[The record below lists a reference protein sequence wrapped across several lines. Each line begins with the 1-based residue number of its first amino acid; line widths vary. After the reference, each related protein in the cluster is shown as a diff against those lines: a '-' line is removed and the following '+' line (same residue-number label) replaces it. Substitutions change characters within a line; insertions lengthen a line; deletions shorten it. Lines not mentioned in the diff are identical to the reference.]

1 MHVSH
6 AGTTSYLLLFS
17 CLPNRS
23 LALTQAAIVLGNVRS
38 VDNRI
43 AMLDS
48 HGARQ
53 CGGGPYMSSI
63 GMPFSDGANISEGG
77 VAAGP
82 CTHALL
88 APAWHADPCLQNL

>member
-1 MHVSH
+1 M
-6 AGTTSYLLLFS
+6 LLFS
-17 CLPNRS
+17 CLPSPS
-23 LALTQAAIVLGNVRS
+23 LALMQAAIVPGSIRS
-38 VDNRI
+38 VDSRI

-53 CGGGPYMSSI
+53 CIGGPYTSSI
-63 GMPFSDGANISEGG
+63 GMPFSDGAHISEDR

-88 APAWHADPCLQNL
+88 APAWHVDPCL

>member
-1 MHVSH
+1 
-6 AGTTSYLLLFS
+6 
-17 CLPNRS
+17 
-23 LALTQAAIVLGNVRS
+23 
-38 VDNRI
+38 
-43 AMLDS
+43 MLDS

-53 CGGGPYMSSI
+53 CGGGPCTSNI
-63 GMPFSDGANISEGG
+63 GMPFSDGANISEDR